1 MVICN
6 CLQGEIFLQKN
17 RSEANARMEMCFPVI
32 SNAGFCYLSHSDHF
46 FPRNMILSS
55 GNFYFQDEKIEIV
68 CTEPNYTLLS
78 LKSVLSNV
86 KTQIDVNEGKI

>member
-1 MVICN
+1 MPEWKCVFQ
-6 CLQGEIFLQKN
+6 LFQMQGFAIYPTQTIF
-17 RSEANARMEMCFPVI
+17 SPC
-32 SNAGFCYLSHSDHF
+32 
-46 FPRNMILSS
+46 NMILSS